1 MLIPGQFRLLLVDDD
16 AQTARVFTEAASSIG
31 AELTAI
37 ATLEQA
43 ARRIRDERFETIF
56 ADPSLAQFSRQ
67 GFRHLVRTSRFN
79 SQTPIVL
86 LSTARAGVVSAE
98 ESFAGVSMIAKPS
111 RSADL
116 LPYLNELKRK
126 LMTDRRK
133 NRRLPFRIS
142 VVSVQGLKRLK
153 ATSVDVSA
161 TGIMLE
167 MSSIPRCGD
176 ELELSFPLAPQEPI
190 FHGFARVVRL
200 ENPNR
205 AGLAFLNLG
214 GSEHARLRRF
224 VEAHLP
230 ALA

>member
-1 MLIPGQFRLLLVDDD
+1 MVDDD
-16 AQTARVFTEAASSIG
+16 TQTTRVFTDAASSIG

-37 ATLEQA
+37 ETPEQA

-67 GFRHLVRTSRFN
+67 GFRRLVRTSRFN

-86 LSTARAGVVSAE
+86 LSTARAGTVSAE
-98 ESFAGVSMIAKPS
+98 EAAAGVSTMGKPS

-142 VVSVQGLKRLK
+142 VVSVQGMKRLK
-153 ATSVDVSA
+153 ATSVNLSA
-161 TGIMLE
+161 TGILLE
-167 MSSIPRCGD
+167 MSSILQCGD
-176 ELELSFPLAPQEPI
+176 EVELSFPLASQEPI

-200 ENPNR
+200 ENPSR
-205 AGLAFLNLG
+205 AVLAFLNLG

-230 ALA
+230 ALS